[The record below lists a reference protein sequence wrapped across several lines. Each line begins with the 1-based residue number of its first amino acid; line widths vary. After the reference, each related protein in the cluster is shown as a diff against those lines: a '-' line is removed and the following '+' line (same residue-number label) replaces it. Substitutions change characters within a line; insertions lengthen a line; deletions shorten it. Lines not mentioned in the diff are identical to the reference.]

1 MNQVKKQ
8 QERQE
13 HEINAFK
20 IAVKGILT
28 KHELVRAAL
37 RPFAGLPPCTPLPT
51 LAFLQEME
59 RRENANGQQF
69 GQIRDP
75 ARRLHFQQDLPEL
88 QDHLI

>member
-1 MNQVKKQ
+1 MN
-8 QERQE
+8 
-13 HEINAFK
+13 EIRGDE
-20 IAVKGILT
+20 V
-28 KHELVRAAL
+28 HDQRMDSWAAL

-69 GQIRDP
+69 GQICEP